1 MVECSRCS
9 FYLVIY
15 SLYFL
20 LKTLGIPLYINS
32 IISFVFMFA
41 LEFVNK
47 PIEELIIMFE
57 RGTSLRRTLNEKVW
71 SCYSRF
77 DESMMSMI
85 ILPPFLPKTINF
97 PHF

>member
-9 FYLVIY
+9 FNLVIY

-57 RGTSLRRTLNEKVW
+57 RGTSLRRTLNEKVGG
-71 SCYSRF
+71 CYSRL
-77 DESMMSMI
+77 DESMMSVI
-85 ILPPFLPKTINF
+85 VLPSFFPKTIDF